1 MVVRAADANLEYS
14 FSLKGG
20 AVLGV
25 GVACGHPARKDEE
38 EGEGEEFTKT
48 SVEEDIV
55 GGEYA
60 LYFGDV
66 VVLNAPIC
74 RDLFST
80 SNVQEGLGA
89 SLRIV
94 VDSDIGRHD
103 CSD

>member
-1 MVVRAADANLEYS
+1 LEYS

-25 GVACGHPARKDEE
+25 GVACGHPARKDED

-66 VVLNAPIC
+66 VVLNAPIGG
-74 RDLFST
+74 DLFGT
-80 SNVQEGLGA
+80 PNVQEGLGA

-94 VDSDIGRHD
+94 VYSDMGRHD
-103 CSD
+103 GSD

>member
-1 MVVRAADANLEYS
+1 MVVWAADANLKYS
-14 FSLKGG
+14 FGLEGG

-38 EGEGEEFTKT
+38 EGEGEEFTKA

-55 GGEYA
+55 GGENA

-80 SNVQEGLGA
+80 LNVQEGFGA
-89 SLRIV
+89 SLRIIV
-94 VDSDIGRHD
+94 YSDMGRHD
-103 CSD
+103 GSD